1 MPTRLSIDAL
11 PAARRSARWREAVS
25 DTFVRLD
32 CRLDRRLPAHGTL
45 EADAFGELRVA
56 RVRSSPQT
64 VRRTLPVARAAS
76 DAWVLASVQLAGR
89 TVVAQAGRQAVLR
102 PGDVAFY
109 DTARSYALT
118 LPDDFDQMVLYLP
131 RDAVERSVP
140 GALEHVAERVPAAHP
155 CARSLHALAPWLLGP
170 GADGDGTAA
179 RDAAGDAL
187 RERAGAGA
195 ATLFTLALDALRAR
209 TADAAAPAPRA
220 RRRAAPPRDDADRSP
235 ARRPGLRPGE
245 PRPRARRVVPTV
257 AGGVRRARDDAVG
270 RAARGAPRARAR
282 PARRSRRAARADRGR
297 RGARGLRRP
306 GRLLAPVPGALRDDA
321 ARVPGERGGLTPPV
335 DRARRA
341 EDQDVRTSHSPG
353 AISSSTGA
361 SSASRSNSGSHTH
374 ASIAAKRCSGHVDTV

>member
-32 CRLDRRLPAHGTL
+32 CRLDRHAPAHGTL

-89 TVVAQAGRQAVLR
+89 TVVAQAGRQAVLS

-109 DTARSYALT
+109 DTARPYALT

-140 GALEHVAERVPAAHP
+140 GALEHVATRLPAAHP
-155 CARSLHALAPWLLGP
+155 CARSLHALAPWLLGS

-179 RDAAGDAL
+179 RDEAGDAL
-187 RERAGAGA
+187 RERAGGGA

-209 TADAAAPAPRA
+209 TADAAAPAPARA
-220 RRRAAPPRDDADRSP
+220 GALHRRAAALIDRRLDDPDFGP
-235 ARRPGLRPGE
+235 AALARELGVSCRRLQE
-245 PRPRARRVVPTV
+245 VF
-257 AGGVRRARDDAVG
+257 
-270 RAARGAPRARAR
+270 AARATTPSAALREARLEHARAR
-282 PARRSRRAARADRGR
+282 LADPDARCEPIAGVAARAGFDDPAGFSR
-297 RGARGLRRP
+297 RF
-306 GRLLAPVPGALRDDA
+306 
-321 ARVPGERGGLTPPV
+321 
-335 DRARRA
+335 RARYGTTPRA
-341 EDQDVRTSHSPG
+341 YRSG
-353 AISSSTGA
+353 AG
-361 SSASRSNSGSHTH
+361 G
-374 ASIAAKRCSGHVDTV
+374 